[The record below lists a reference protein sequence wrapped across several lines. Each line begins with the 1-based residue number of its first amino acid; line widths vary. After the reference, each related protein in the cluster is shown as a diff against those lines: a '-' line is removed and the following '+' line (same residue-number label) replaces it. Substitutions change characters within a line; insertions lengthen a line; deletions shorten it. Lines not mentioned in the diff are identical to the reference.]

1 MDSEESTGSVELKK
15 ILDSFEA
22 GDVLPEAD
30 IVCNILDKLGR
41 NLDLASMLLHFTE
54 FQKVVNLSVFV
65 CFGRRG
71 RQIRNCLTLLTPE
84 QEAYLM
90 LMSESRELL
99 VAVLCHC
106 LMLFVNMSRT
116 EISVSG

>member
-1 MDSEESTGSVELKK
+1 MCPIVHLYVAKFCEILQFQMGSEESNGSVELKK

-30 IVCNILDKLGR
+30 IVCNILDKLAR

-54 FQKVVNLSVFV
+54 FQEVVNLSVHV

-71 RQIRNCLTLLTPE
+71 R
-84 QEAYLM
+84 
-90 LMSESRELL
+90 
-99 VAVLCHC
+99 
-106 LMLFVNMSRT
+106 
-116 EISVSG
+116 

>member
-1 MDSEESTGSVELKK
+1 MECSRTILSTSEHSSYCPVAEFCEILQFQMDSEESTGSVELKK

-54 FQKVVNLSVFV
+54 FQEVVN
-65 CFGRRG
+65 
-71 RQIRNCLTLLTPE
+71 
-84 QEAYLM
+84 
-90 LMSESRELL
+90 
-99 VAVLCHC
+99 
-106 LMLFVNMSRT
+106 
-116 EISVSG
+116 